1 MSSPNTPA
9 GEPAHCSQCESPIVV
24 YESTEHGYRLVCACG
39 DVGITINDTVA
50 NESLFTPISGR
61 WSTIDSVDPWD
72 GAFDPE

>member
-1 MSSPNTPA
+1 
-9 GEPAHCSQCESPIVV
+9 V
-24 YESTEHGYRLVCACG
+24 YESIEHGYQLVCACG

-61 WSTIDSVDPWD
+61 WSTIDNVEPWD